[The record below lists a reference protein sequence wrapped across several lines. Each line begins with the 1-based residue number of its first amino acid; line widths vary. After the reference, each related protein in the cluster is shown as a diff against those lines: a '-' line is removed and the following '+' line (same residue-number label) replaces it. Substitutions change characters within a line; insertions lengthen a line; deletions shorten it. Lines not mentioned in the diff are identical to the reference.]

1 MDGGAT
7 DEDDEDEV
15 EPLDDEEFADDP
27 DDEDF
32 TLPVQAA
39 TTARR
44 SDQTDRSAKRSLS
57 R

>member
-1 MDGGAT
+1 VDGGAT
-7 DEDDEDEV
+7 DEDEDEV

-32 TLPVQAA
+32 TLPVRAA